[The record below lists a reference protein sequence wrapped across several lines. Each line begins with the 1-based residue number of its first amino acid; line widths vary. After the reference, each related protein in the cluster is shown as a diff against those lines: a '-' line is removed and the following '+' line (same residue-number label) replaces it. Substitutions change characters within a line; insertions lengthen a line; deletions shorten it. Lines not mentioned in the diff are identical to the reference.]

1 MIELK
6 NLTKS
11 YKDADK
17 ELIVLNDFS
26 ANFSGAKSHA
36 LLGQS
41 GVGKSTLL
49 HLIAGLVK
57 PTSGN
62 VIINNTEVNLLKGDK
77 LSDFRGTNIGFV
89 YQFHHLLPEFSALEN
104 VAMPLIINGVNQK
117 EALNTASE
125 ILAKVNL
132 LDREKHMPGQLSGGE
147 QQRVAIARAVAIK
160 PKVILADEPTG
171 NLDPKTSLVVLELLL
186 KLCSDNG
193 STLLVVTH
201 QSDLSSYF
209 DYSYELRKDSKL
221 VELKKE

>member
-1 MIELK
+1 MIKVK

-17 ELIVLNDFS
+17 ELIVLNNFS
-26 ANFSGAKSHA
+26 ANFLGSKSHA
-36 LLGQS
+36 ILGQS

-57 PTSGN
+57 PTSGT
-62 VIINNTEVNLLKGDK
+62 VIVNNSEVNLLKGDK
-77 LSDFRGTNIGFV
+77 LSDFRGINIGFV

-104 VAMPLIINGVNQK
+104 VAMPLIINGISQK

-132 LDREKHMPGQLSGGE
+132 SDREKHMPGQLSGGE

-171 NLDPKTSLVVLELLL
+171 NLDPETSLVVLELLL
-186 KLCSDNG
+186 TLCSDND

-201 QSDLSSYF
+201 QRDLSSYF
-209 DYSYELRKDSKL
+209 DFAYELGKDSKL
-221 VELKKE
+221 IRIDN